1 MTFGE
6 WIKDKAPGILEA
18 IKNSS
23 GMCLSN
29 RLEDYFRDCW
39 NTAQIKTVQSKEQKI
54 DIYLKNGKTF
64 KDKSAVDYPYTV
76 LSENFVVFK
85 HDNKLIIY
93 SMSEV
98 EHLETEV

>member
-39 NTAQIKTVQSKEQKI
+39 NTAQIKTVQSKEQKRVVWL
-54 DIYLKNGKTF
+54 LKGVK
-64 KDKSAVDYPYTV
+64 Y
-76 LSENFVVFK
+76 E